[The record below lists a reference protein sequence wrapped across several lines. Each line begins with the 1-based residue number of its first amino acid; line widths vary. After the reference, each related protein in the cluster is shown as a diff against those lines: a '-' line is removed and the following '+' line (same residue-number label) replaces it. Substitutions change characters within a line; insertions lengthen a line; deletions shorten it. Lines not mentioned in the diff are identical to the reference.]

1 MSALSGSKKKAVK
14 KMSKIGRAVQI
25 VALGCALLIGCAHA
39 AAQDV
44 RYNYLQG
51 TDFSKYRT
59 YKWVKVPGVQYPNQ
73 ILDGQIKQAIESQ
86 LSMKGLSKTE
96 SDDADLYITY
106 QLAIDQEKQWNAFS
120 SGGDYWGWGGWG
132 GWGGRGMYGGGMST
146 TTVTSSTINVGTLD
160 LDIYEVATKK
170 QIWRGEA
177 TKTVKRQKDPQKL
190 QRNLDKAMAKM
201 LKNYPPPVK

>member
-1 MSALSGSKKKAVK
+1 
-14 KMSKIGRAVQI
+14 MSKIGRAVRI
-25 VALGCALLIGCAHA
+25 VAVGCALLFGGALA

-51 TDFSKYRT
+51 TDFSRYRT
-59 YKWVKVPGVQYPNQ
+59 YRWVKVPGVQYPNQ
-73 ILDGQIKQAIESQ
+73 ILDGQIKQAIEAQ
-86 LSMKGLSKTE
+86 LSTKGLSKTE
-96 SDDADLYITY
+96 GDDADLYVAY

-120 SGGDYWGWGGWG
+120 SGGDHWGWGGWG
-132 GWGGRGMYGGGMST
+132 GWGGMST
-146 TTVTSSTINVGTLD
+146 TTVTSSTINVGTLN

-190 QRNLDKAMAKM
+190 QKNLDKAMAKM